1 MLSGKRILVT
11 GATGMMGRALAE
23 HLAGQNQVW
32 AVARF
37 SDPALRPRFERQGIR
52 CLPLDLARGD
62 LTDLPRDADL
72 LLHFAVWWGGPA
84 PAAIEFNGQLV
95 ARLLEALPNL
105 QSFVLGSTVAVYTG
119 SGVRDNLTEESATIP
134 GGIYGTSKLIGEQLA
149 IRHARRHGLP
159 GSILRYWFPYT
170 DEPGV
175 PQNYYEG
182 LLRQVVEGRTFT
194 LPAGTPG
201 CQQPVFIS
209 DLVRITLDSLRLA
222 AAEPL
227 VLNVAGAERL
237 TLAQVLGTLGEV
249 TGVAPKI
256 VLDASGKSDLL
267 SGSYTLDRLAQT
279 CGLGTVTFREGI
291 ARLHERWRQG
301 A

>member
-1 MLSGKRILVT
+1 
-11 GATGMMGRALAE
+11 
-23 HLAGQNQVW
+23 
-32 AVARF
+32 
-37 SDPALRPRFERQGIR
+37 
-52 CLPLDLARGD
+52 LARGD

-95 ARLLEALPNL
+95 VRLLEALPNL